1 MNNHIQSLPQKLLD
15 QLVGLYN
22 KVKILKVFDQAQFLT
37 KKYSY
42 E

>member
-1 MNNHIQSLPQKLLD
+1 MKNDAQTLPKEFVD